1 MAEMTSAHCFA
12 HDVDSSMLST
22 PGEPDLFVSRQRPYR
37 GREPL
42 SSPAVLYVHGA
53 TFPSALSVSYP
64 LDGRSWG
71 ADLAEA
77 GLDVWAFDFAGF
89 GRSERYPGQDRD
101 PAGAP
106 PLGRAH
112 ESARQLER
120 VLKHVVAVRG
130 GGRVSLLAHSWGT
143 MVAGLVAG
151 RFPELVDRLVLFAP
165 FARRDLTGLPDAA
178 ALGGWF
184 PLTVAEQ
191 HSRFVSDVPDGHP
204 PVLTPQFDQWAAEW
218 LATDPVSGG
227 GSTPSVRTP
236 SGPRADMLAAWSG
249 DLPYEPGLIEAPTCI
264 VRGEWDSMCTDEDAR
279 GLFAAITS
287 SPLRQDVKISEGGH
301 LMHLE
306 SGRRA
311 LYRAAAGFLLGA

>member
-1 MAEMTSAHCFA
+1 MRARH
-12 HDVDSSMLST
+12 HD
-22 PGEPDLFVSRQRPYR
+22 R
-37 GREPL
+37 
-42 SSPAVLYVHGA
+42 
-53 TFPSALSVSYP
+53 
-64 LDGRSWG
+64 
-71 ADLAEA
+71 
-77 GLDVWAFDFAGF
+77 
-89 GRSERYPGQDRD
+89 
-101 PAGAP
+101 
-106 PLGRAH
+106 
-112 ESARQLER
+112 
-120 VLKHVVAVRG
+120 
-130 GGRVSLLAHSWGT
+130 
-143 MVAGLVAG
+143 
-151 RFPELVDRLVLFAP
+151 
-165 FARRDLTGLPDAA
+165 
-178 ALGGWF
+178 WF

-204 PVLTPQFDQWAAEW
+204 PVLTPQFDQWASEW

-249 DLPYEPGLIEAPTCI
+249 DPPYEPGLIEAPTCI

-311 LYRAAAGFLLGA
+311 LYRAAAGFLLV